1 MTIGRRTFLTG
12 LSGTAVLV
20 LAACT
25 TDPPAPAPSTTPA
38 GPTPTPTPLPTASS
52 DLPRPAD
59 ARRSGWATDPYSLG
73 ATTLLAAGG
82 AEGARAV
89 LRVPLAGT
97 VFLAGE
103 GVAGQHPGTL
113 AGARASGFDVAEAVH
128 GLAEQGER
136 IAVIG
141 AGLAGATA
149 ARTLADRGHDVVVV
163 EARDRVGG
171 RVWSERPS
179 GWELPVELG
188 AALLSGPG
196 AKALDVVLGVS
207 GVTTVPFPAAVEARA
222 AVGDAATDDGTG
234 DGAGAPGEPVA
245 EGDPAREAWRLAA
258 LAPARTG
265 LDPEAEADGDGAVT
279 SGTDLAS
286 LLPPDVELVTGG
298 LQRFVTG
305 LLDGLDVLRTANVVA
320 LQHGGRGVG
329 LRLATGESLSVDRA
343 VVTVPVAVLQA
354 GGLELDPPLPDAHQ
368 EALDQL
374 VVGHQEVVWLRFD
387 EPFWSTPATV
397 WAVLD
402 ETAVVR
408 VWLNLLP
415 VTGQPVLVGMTV
427 GEAAE
432 RFAALDD
439 DAAVEAALA
448 GLRPYLDLVAEGAE
462 GDEATDAPSDAP
474 GDGTD
479 GGSPSPAP

>member
-25 TDPPAPAPSTTPA
+25 TDAPTPAPSTAPA
-38 GPTPTPTPLPTASS
+38 EPTATPTPLPTADS

-59 ARRSGWATDPYSLG
+59 ARRSSWATDPYSLG
-73 ATTLLAAGG
+73 ATTLLATG
-82 AEGARAV
+82 AADGARAI
-89 LRVPLAGT
+89 LRVPLDGT

-113 AGARASGFDVAEAVH
+113 AGARASGFEVAEAVH
-128 GLAEQGER
+128 AVAEPGER

-149 ARTLADRGHDVVVV
+149 ARTLADQGHDVVVV
-163 EARDRVGG
+163 EARERVGG
-171 RVWSERPS
+171 RIWSELPS

-188 AALLSGPG
+188 GTLLAGPG
-196 AKALDVVLGVS
+196 ARALEVVLGVS
-207 GVTTVPFPAAVEARA
+207 GVSTVPFPASVEALPA
-222 AVGDAATDDGTG
+222 E
-234 DGAGAPGEPVA
+234 GEPVPD
-245 EGDPAREAWRLAA
+245 GDPLREAWRRAA

-265 LDPEAEADGDGAVT
+265 LDADGDGATTDGT
-279 SGTDLAS
+279 SGTDVAT
-286 LLPPDVELVTGG
+286 LLPPDLQLVTGG
-298 LQRFVTG
+298 LQRFVTE
-305 LLDGLDVLRTANVVA
+305 LLDGLDVLRTANVVT
-320 LQHGGRGVG
+320 LQRGGRGVG

-343 VVTVPVAVLQA
+343 VVTVPVAVLRA
-354 GGLELDPPLPDAHQ
+354 GDFELDPPLPDEHQ

-374 VVGHQEVVWLRFD
+374 VVGQQEVVWLRFD
-387 EPFWSTPATV
+387 EPFWSSTATV

-402 ETAVVR
+402 DDAVVR

-415 VTGQPVLVGMTV
+415 VTGQPVLVGMV
-427 GEAAE
+427 GGAAAE
-432 RFAALDD
+432 SFAALDD
-439 DAAVEAALA
+439 GDAIEAALA
-448 GLRPYLDLVAEGAE
+448 GLAPYLDLVAEPDPTG
-462 GDEATDAPSDAP
+462 APSEAP

-479 GGSPSPAP
+479 GSSPSPMP

>member
-25 TDPPAPAPSTTPA
+25 TDAPTPAPSTVPA
-38 GPTPTPTPLPTASS
+38 DATPTPTPLPTPASA
-52 DLPRPAD
+52 LPRPAD
-59 ARRSGWATDPYSLG
+59 ARRSAWATDPYSLG

-82 AEGARAV
+82 AEGARAI
-89 LRVPLAGT
+89 LRVPLDGT

-113 AGARASGFDVAEAVH
+113 AGARASGFEVAEAVH
-128 GLAEQGER
+128 ALAEPGER

-141 AGLAGATA
+141 AGMAGATA
-149 ARTLADRGHDVVVV
+149 ARTLADQGHDVVVV

-171 RVWSERPS
+171 RVRSERPS

-196 AKALDVVLGVS
+196 ARALEVVLGVS
-207 GVTTVPFPAAVEARA
+207 GVGTVPFPASVEARP
-222 AVGDAATDDGTG
+222 VE
-234 DGAGAPGEPVA
+234 GEPVPA
-245 EGDPAREAWRLAA
+245 DDPVREAWRRAA
-258 LAPARTG
+258 LGPARTG
-265 LDPEAEADGDGAVT
+265 LDVD
-279 SGTDLAS
+279 GTDAATS
-286 LLPPDVELVTGG
+286 ATDPATLLPADLQLVTGG
-298 LQRFVTG
+298 LQRFVTS
-305 LLDGLDVLRTANVVA
+305 LLEGLDVLRTANVVT

-343 VVTVPVAVLQA
+343 VVTVPVAVLRA
-354 GGLELDPPLPDAHQ
+354 GDFELDPPLPDEHQ

-374 VVGHQEVVWLRFD
+374 VVGQQEVVWLRFD
-387 EPFWSTPATV
+387 EPFWSTTATV

-402 ETAVVR
+402 DEAVVR

-415 VTGQPVLVGMTV
+415 VTGQPVLVGMTG

-439 DAAVEAALA
+439 DDAVDAALA
-448 GLRPYLDLVAEGAE
+448 GLLPYLDLVAE
-462 GDEATDAPSDAP
+462 PSDAP
-474 GDGTD
+474 SAGSDDGTDDGTD
-479 GGSPSPAP
+479 GSSPTPMP